1 MNNDK
6 IARAKNTRNGVV
18 YLSTSHRL
26 SSASSRHSWMWLQ
39 AVAMVQIL
47 GQTFDLHLKVAKGST
62 TCFLKYSDFTLH
74 ISYSSSST
82 QRKQL
87 KAVSSLLF
95 HYTASFR
102 SGRLVLGAE
111 SKRRNKIQKLMNKCN
126 NLDLVKRKIHKSLIL
141 IDHEFVLS

>member
-1 MNNDK
+1 MTNIIIVLSWRAGFKEEVLYFNRWRIFTEFVIDQCRVRRE
-6 IARAKNTRNGVV
+6 ARS
-18 YLSTSHRL
+18 LSH
-26 SSASSRHSWMWLQ
+26 
-39 AVAMVQIL
+39 
-47 GQTFDLHLKVAKGST
+47 
-62 TCFLKYSDFTLH
+62 KYF
-74 ISYSSSST
+74 T

-95 HYTASFR
+95 HYIASFR

-126 NLDLVKRKIHKSLIL
+126 YLDLVKRKIHKSLIL